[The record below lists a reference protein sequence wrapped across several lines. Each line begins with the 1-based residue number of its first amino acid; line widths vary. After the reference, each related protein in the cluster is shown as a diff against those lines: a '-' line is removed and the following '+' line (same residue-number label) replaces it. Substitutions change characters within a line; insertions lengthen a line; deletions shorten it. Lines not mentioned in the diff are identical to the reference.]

1 MNEAIYAENISKS
14 YENKIILD
22 KLSLKVAYGE
32 VLCISGVN
40 GSGKSTLIRILA
52 GLIKPDSGKIFINGN
67 QIITNNSSFRK
78 NFGVLLDSKMIY
90 ENMSVLE
97 NLKFSSVLYNI
108 ENPKKEIASVTKIL
122 GIYDFLD
129 TRVKNLSKGFKKRT
143 ELAKVLLHKPKI
155 ILLDEPEINL
165 DKNSIKI
172 LKEIILSESKKGS
185 AVILCTH
192 SEGFMSEVG
201 KRFISIDNGELIN
214 SKSK

>member
-14 YENKIILD
+14 YENKIVLD

-52 GLIKPDSGKIFINGN
+52 GLIKPDSGEIFINGN

-97 NLKFSSVLYNI
+97 NLKFSSALYNI
-108 ENPKKEIASVTKIL
+108 KNPKKEIDSVTKIL

-129 TRVKNLSKGFKKRT
+129 TRVKNLSKGIKKRT

-192 SEGFMSEVG
+192 SEVFMSEVG

>member
-52 GLIKPDSGKIFINGN
+52 GLIKPDSGEIFINGN

-108 ENPKKEIASVTKIL
+108 ENPKKEIASITKIL

-185 AVILCTH
+185 AIILCTH
-192 SEGFMSEVG
+192 SERFMSEVG